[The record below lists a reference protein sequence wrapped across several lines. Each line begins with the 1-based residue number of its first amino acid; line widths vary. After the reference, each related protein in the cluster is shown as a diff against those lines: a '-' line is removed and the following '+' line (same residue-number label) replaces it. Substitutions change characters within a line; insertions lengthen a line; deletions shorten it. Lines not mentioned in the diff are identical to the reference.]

1 MSRATLDETGSPAER
16 RAAADETT
24 TGRARWTARGG
35 VGGLIATVVMTVYR
49 IPTTRSLPPT
59 AEFWA
64 QYVAGGDPDDHPV
77 PALLLH
83 LLYGFSGGAAF
94 GALYPAF
101 ERRASSDTA
110 REAGGTA
117 LGALYGLAMSVFGA
131 RVVLGRVL
139 GQDLDG
145 TERLVFHV
153 GHLVYGLTLGSWVA
167 SESRLRDLL
176 GETEAGTDQR

>member
-1 MSRATLDETGSPAER
+1 MSRATLDETSGPGDR
-16 RAAADETT
+16 RAATDETT
-24 TGRARWTARGG
+24 AGRLHWMTRGG
-35 VGGLIATVVMTVYR
+35 VGGLVATVVMTVYR
-49 IPTTRSLPPT
+49 MPTTESLPPT

-64 QYVAGGDPDDHPV
+64 QYVAGGDPDDHPL
-77 PALLLH
+77 PAIALH
-83 LLYGFSGGAAF
+83 LLYGIGGGAAF
-94 GALYPAF
+94 GALYPAL
-101 ERRASSDTA
+101 ERRAGSDTA

-131 RVVLGRVL
+131 RVVLERVL

-176 GETEAGTDQR
+176 RE